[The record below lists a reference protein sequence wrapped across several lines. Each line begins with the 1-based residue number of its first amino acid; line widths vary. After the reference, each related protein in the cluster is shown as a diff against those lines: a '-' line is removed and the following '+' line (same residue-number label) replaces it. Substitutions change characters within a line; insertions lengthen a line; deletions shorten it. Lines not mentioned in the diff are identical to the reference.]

1 MNISVNRR
9 SALVAGGMLGIAL
22 CLPAMAQDM
31 KAPTGPV
38 EITVGSGAGGSPDV
52 IMRTIAKIMN
62 EEKIVENP
70 IVVQNRTG
78 GGHSNAYNY
87 VLGKPGDENLLLTL
101 ASPVFTTPIVQGTPS
116 VIDQATPIAGFV
128 QSELILLTPKNSPY
142 QTLADFIKAAKEQP
156 GRIRIAGGAS
166 GGNDHLVTALLEQK
180 AGIKLTYIPH
190 ESGGAARAT
199 FLGGNVE
206 GHFGTVAEAMAVIE
220 SGEARGL
227 AILSENRR
235 AEDIAKDVPT
245 AKEQGVDV
253 VYTQFWGVAGPPKMD
268 PALAAWWADK
278 FKKASE
284 TAAWKDSLAKNMQL
298 GNFYGL
304 EEAGAYFKKEQDT
317 FRELLTTVG
326 LAKK

>member
-1 MNISVNRR
+1 MNSRNM
-9 SALVAGGMLGIAL
+9 ALMGGAFLAL
-22 CLPAMAQDM
+22 TFGAVAQDA
-31 KAPTGPV
+31 KAPTGPI
-38 EITVGSGAGGSPDV
+38 EITVGAGAGGSPDV
-52 IMRTIAKIMN
+52 IVRTISKIMN
-62 EEKIVENP
+62 ENKIVENP

-87 VLGKPGDENLLLTL
+87 VLGKPGDQNTLLTL

-116 VIDQATPIAGFV
+116 VIDQTVPIATLV
-128 QSELILLTPKNSPY
+128 QSELVLLTPANSPY
-142 QTLADFIKAAKEQP
+142 KTLQDFIAAAKENP

-180 AGIKLTYIPH
+180 AGIKLTYVPH

-206 GHFGTVAEAMAVIE
+206 GHFGTLSEGLAVIQ
-220 SGEARGL
+220 SGDARGL
-227 AILSENRR
+227 AILSEKRR
-235 AEDIAKDVPT
+235 PEDVIKDVPT

-253 VYTQFWGVAGPPKMD
+253 VYLQFWGIGGPPKMD

-278 FKKASE
+278 FKQATE
-284 TAAWKDSLAKNMQL
+284 TPEWKEYLTKTMQITE
-298 GNFYGL
+298 FHGL
-304 EEAGAYFKKEQDT
+304 DDAGTYFKREQDT
-317 FRELLTTVG
+317 FRELLTSVG

>member
-1 MNISVNRR
+1 MNVTINRR
-9 SALVAGGMLGIAL
+9 STLFIGGMLGLAL
-22 CLPAMAQDM
+22 CVPAMAQDA

-87 VLGKPGDENLLLTL
+87 VIGKPGDENLLLTL

-116 VIDQATPIAGFV
+116 VIDQVTPIAGFV
-128 QSELILLTPKNSPY
+128 QSELVLLTPKDSPY
-142 QTLADFIKAAKEQP
+142 KTLNDFIKAAKEQP

-206 GHFGTVAEAMAVIE
+206 GHFGTLSEALAVIE
-220 SGEARGL
+220 SGDARGL

-235 AEDIAKDVPT
+235 PEDVIKDVPT
-245 AKEQGVDV
+245 AKEQGADV

-278 FKKASE
+278 FKQATE
-284 TAAWKDSLAKNMQL
+284 TKAWKDVLAKNLQL
-298 GNFYGL
+298 GGFHGL

-317 FRELLTTVG
+317 FRELLTAVG